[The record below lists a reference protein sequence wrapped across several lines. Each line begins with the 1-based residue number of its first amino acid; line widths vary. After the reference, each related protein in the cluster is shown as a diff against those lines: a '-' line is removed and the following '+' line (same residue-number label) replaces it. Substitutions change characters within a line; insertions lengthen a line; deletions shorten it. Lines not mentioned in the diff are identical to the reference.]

1 MDPLTAARLQMAVS
15 LAFHMVF
22 AAVGIGLP
30 CLIVIAQGLYLRT
43 GQQHYKDLAYKWAKV
58 TGLLF
63 AVGAISGTALAFE
76 LGLLWPAYM
85 RITGAAVG
93 HLFGLE
99 GYAFFLEA
107 IFLGLYL
114 YGGNRLTPRSHW
126 LCAIVIA
133 VSGALSGWLVLGVNA
148 WMQLPVGVTVD
159 AAGVVTATDP
169 YAIFKTYAWVVMAT
183 HSTLSCYIAVA
194 FAVAGIY
201 AYGWLKGRRGAY
213 TRSAIKIA
221 LAVGGVTVLLQPLSG
236 DLLAK
241 FVFRTQPAKFAAM
254 EGHFE
259 TGPHAPMIIGG
270 WPDED
275 AGVTRGAIEIPGLL
289 SILADHDP
297 KTVVKGLNDIPRDLW
312 PNVGLTHLAFDVMV
326 GLGTLLIIAAL
337 WFWMGWWRRR
347 ERLLDS
353 KWLLRLLVICG
364 PCGFIALEA
373 GWVVTEVGRQ
383 PWVINGILKTRDAVT
398 TAGGLTTMFV
408 LFTSLYIVLSG
419 TVAIYL
425 WRISKPG
432 YQPIAAPQEA
442 KV

>member
-1 MDPLTAARLQMAVS
+1 MDPLLAARLQMAIS

-22 AAVGIGLP
+22 AAIGIGLP

-85 RITGAAVG
+85 KITGAAVG
-93 HLFGLE
+93 HLFALE
-99 GYAFFLEA
+99 GYAFFIEA

-114 YGGNRLTPRSHW
+114 YGGKRLSERAHW
-126 LCAIVIA
+126 FCAIVIA

-148 WMQLPVGVTVD
+148 WMQLPVGVTVVD
-159 AAGVVTATDP
+159 GVVTTTDP
-169 YAIFKTYAWVVMAT
+169 YAIFKTWAWVVMAT

-194 FAVAGIY
+194 FAVAGVY

-221 LAVGGVTVLLQPLSG
+221 LAVGAVTALLQPISG

-241 FVFRTQPAKFAAM
+241 FVFKTQPVKLAAM

-259 TGPHAPMIIGG
+259 TGKYAPLLIGG
-270 WPDED
+270 WPDEE
-275 AGVTRGAIEIPGLL
+275 AGETRGAIKIPGML
-289 SILADHDP
+289 SFLADGKFD
-297 KTVVKGLNDIPRDLW
+297 TEVKGLNDIPRELW
-312 PNVGLTHLAFDVMV
+312 PNVPLTHLAFDVMV
-326 GLGTLLIIAAL
+326 GLGSLLILASL
-337 WFWMGWWRRR
+337 WFWIGWWRKRDK
-347 ERLLDS
+347 LLNS
-353 KWLLRLLVICG
+353 KWLLRFLVLCG

-373 GWVVTEVGRQ
+373 GWIVTEVGRQ
-383 PWVINGILKTRDAVT
+383 PWVINGIMKTKDAVT
-398 TAGGLTTMFV
+398 TAGGLTTMFF
-408 LFTSLYIVLSG
+408 LFTALYIVLTG

-432 YQPIAAPQEA
+432 YTQIAAPQEA
-442 KV
+442 D